1 MRREAK
7 GPCVVTGAGR
17 GLGRAL
23 ALHLT
28 ARGLPVALCARR
40 AHEVAATAA
49 EIEDAGGEALG
60 KALDVSD
67 VAAVHSFARDVAK
80 RFGPPWAVINNAAL
94 LGPVG
99 RIEAVDLEHWLRA
112 LVVDVGGI
120 AAVTQVFVPQMRAAG
135 GGRIVNLSGGGIGG
149 ADLQPRVSAYTAS
162 KGAVSVLTEVLAR
175 ELASDAI
182 TVNAVAPG
190 PQPTAFLEDVLRAGP
205 EVAGPE
211 LYRTTI
217 QNTEQPESLENFFAL
232 VDYLVAA
239 ESDWLTGKLLSVRWD
254 HVNDLRARRDQLVGT
269 SLLTL
274 RRIDDEMFCEV
285 SP

>member
-1 MRREAK
+1 M
-7 GPCVVTGAGR
+7 
-17 GLGRAL
+17 
-23 ALHLT
+23 
-28 ARGLPVALCARR
+28 ALCARS
-40 AHEVAATAA
+40 AHEVASAAA
-49 EIEDAGGEALG
+49 EIEDAGGQAL
-60 KALDVSD
+60 AETLDVSD
-67 VAAVHSFARDVAK
+67 AAAVHSFARGVAT
-80 RFGPPWAVINNAAL
+80 RFGPPWGVINNAAV

-120 AAVTQVFVPQMRAAG
+120 AAVTQAFVPQMRAAG

-149 ADLQPRVSAYTAS
+149 TGLQPRVSAYTAS
-162 KGAVSVLTEVLAR
+162 KGAVSALTEVLAR

-190 PQPTAFLEDVLRAGP
+190 RQPTAFLQDVLRAGP

-211 LYRTTI
+211 LYHATV
-217 QNTEQPESLENFFAL
+217 QNAEQPENLENFFAL
-232 VDYLVAA
+232 LDYLVAA
-239 ESDWLTGKLLSVRWD
+239 ESDWLTGKLLSARWD
-254 HVNDLRARRDQLVGT
+254 RVSDLRARRDQLVGT

-274 RRIDDEMFCEV
+274 RRIDDELFREV